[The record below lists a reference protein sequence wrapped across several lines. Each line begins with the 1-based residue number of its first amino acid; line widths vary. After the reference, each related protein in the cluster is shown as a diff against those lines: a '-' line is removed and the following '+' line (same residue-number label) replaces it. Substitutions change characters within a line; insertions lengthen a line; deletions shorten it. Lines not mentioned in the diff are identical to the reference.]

1 MSKPL
6 FNVKVAMLVASGF
19 TQNDMIAAQRALLDA
34 GANVRFVSPDNGL
47 VNGWEGAGWGHHFAV
62 DNQLGKA
69 LGADFSIVV
78 IPGGQRSI
86 EKLKLTA
93 HTKRFVGS
101 FIAAGKPVVMM
112 NEGINALIAAEAI
125 QGRTV
130 GGPEALADNAM
141 AHGAIW
147 SDDFPC
153 FDNNI
158 MSGECTDETRG
169 EFMAQMVDFLS
180 ASAKMP
186 QAA

>member
-34 GANVRFVSPDNGL
+34 GANVRIVSPDNGL
-47 VNGWEGAGWGHHFAV
+47 VNGWEGASWGHHFAV
-62 DNQLGKA
+62 DNPLAKA
-69 LGADFSIVV
+69 LGADFSMVI

-86 EKLKLTA
+86 DKLKLTA

-112 NEGINALIAAEAI
+112 NEGVGALIVAEAI

-130 GGPEALADNAM
+130 GGPEAMADTAM
-141 AHGAIW
+141 SHGAIW
-147 SDDFPC
+147 SDDLPC
-153 FDNNI
+153 FDKNL
-158 MSGECTDETRG
+158 MSGECTEETRG
-169 EFMAQMVDFLS
+169 AFLAEMIDFMS
-180 ASAKMP
+180 GSAKMA